1 MKPDFL
7 NNLKNDFYTPVGKIE
22 LASINSN
29 SNKSF
34 NSGIGKPPRN
44 NLSA

>member
-1 MKPDFL
+1 MKPEFL
-7 NNLKNDFYTPVGKIE
+7 YNLKNDFNTPIGRIE